1 MGRADGSE
9 PLDETSIHETVERIY
24 AAERENVYS
33 YLLYLGVPAPRA
45 QELAQDA
52 FLKLYV
58 RMSRRE
64 SIDDPRAWLY
74 QVVHNLARR
83 FHRREPVFDEID
95 PDSLKTWPDS
105 EWTLI
110 EQQRKANLTRAIRE
124 LSPQQRHCL
133 HLRNQGLR
141 YREIAEV
148 IGISTSAVGEFLR
161 RAIAR
166 LKEAVDG

>member
-1 MGRADGSE
+1 MSK
-9 PLDETSIHETVERIY
+9 
-24 AAERENVYS
+24 RE
-33 YLLYLGVPAPRA
+33 
-45 QELAQDA
+45 
-52 FLKLYV
+52 K
-58 RMSRRE
+58 
-64 SIDDPRAWLY
+64 IDDPRAWLF

-83 FHRREPVFDEID
+83 FHKREPVFDEID
-95 PDSLKTWPDS
+95 FESPSTWPDS
-105 EWTLI
+105 ERMLI

-141 YREIAEV
+141 YREIAET

-161 RAIAR
+161 RAVAR